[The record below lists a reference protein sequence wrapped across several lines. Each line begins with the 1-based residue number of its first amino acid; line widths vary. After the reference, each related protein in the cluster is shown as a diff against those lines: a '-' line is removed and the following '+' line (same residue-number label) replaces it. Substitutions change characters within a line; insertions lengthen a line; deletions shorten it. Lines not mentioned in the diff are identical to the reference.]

1 MNLRKPTH
9 PGEVL
14 QKDVIEPL
22 GLTTTEVA
30 KRLGI
35 SRDNLL
41 ALLNT
46 QSSVSP
52 EMAIRIGKATRTTPE
67 SWLYMQ
73 AKYDLWIATQKCFE
87 VEELTAADLV

>member
-1 MNLRKPTH
+1 MMLKRKPTH

-22 GLTTTEVA
+22 GMTTLEIA
-30 KRLGI
+30 KRLGV
-35 SRDNLL
+35 SQNTLSTLL
-41 ALLNT
+41 KT
-46 QSSVSP
+46 HSSVTP

-73 AKYDLWIATQKCFE
+73 AKYDLWIATQKSFE
-87 VEELTAADLV
+87 VEELIPAD